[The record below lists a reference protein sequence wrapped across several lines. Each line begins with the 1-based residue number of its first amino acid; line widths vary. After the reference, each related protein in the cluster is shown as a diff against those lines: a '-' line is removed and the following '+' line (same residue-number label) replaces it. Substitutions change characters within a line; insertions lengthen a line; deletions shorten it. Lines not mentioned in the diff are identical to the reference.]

1 MSKIKKL
8 AALEILDSRGRPTI
22 KTTCELESGAIASA
36 SVPSGA
42 STGQAEAWELRDG
55 DMDRYQGKGCLNAVS
70 LINSEISG
78 SLSGQEFES
87 QQELDRQ
94 LISLDGT
101 PHKSRLGGNSI
112 LSVSV
117 AFARAQAA
125 EKGIPLYQHFSEMLG
140 EPITQFPRLT
150 INLFSGGMHAGRQV
164 PIQDVLIVPVTGDNY
179 DEALVLSMKVYHSAV
194 ELIQQKFNMRWLTA
208 DEGGL
213 SPSVNSAEELMEL
226 AVESIQ
232 HAGLI
237 PGKDVCLALDVASS
251 HFYQDGK
258 YFLGETP
265 LSSEEMI
272 NKLCEWTEK
281 FPIVSIED
289 GLSEE
294 DWEHWPSLQKK
305 LGSSILILGD
315 DLLCTNPE
323 RIQKAI
329 ELKSCNALLLKVNQI
344 GTLTEAAEAY
354 RLAKASDWQ
363 VTISVRSGDTEDN
376 WFSDLA
382 IGWSGDQSKA
392 GSLTQSERLSKY
404 NRLLE
409 IEKTIQHPFP
419 VWPEKGK

>member
-8 AALEILDSRGRPTI
+8 TALEILDSRGRPTI
-22 KTTCELESGAIASA
+22 KTTCELESGATASA

-55 DMDRYQGKGCLNAVS
+55 NMDRYQGKGCLNAVG
-70 LINSEISG
+70 LINSEINDSF
-78 SLSGQEFES
+78 SGQEFES
-87 QQELDRQ
+87 QNELDRQ
-94 LISLDGT
+94 LINLDGT

-117 AFARAQAA
+117 AFARAQAV

-140 EPITQFPRLT
+140 QPITQFPRLT

-164 PIQDVLIVPVTGDNY
+164 PIQDVLIVPVSGNNY
-179 DEALVLSMKVYHSAV
+179 DEALVISMKVYHAAV

-213 SPSVNSAEELMEL
+213 SPSVNSAEELMAL

-232 HAGLI
+232 HAGLV

-272 NKLCEWTEK
+272 DKLCEWADK
-281 FPIVSIED
+281 YPIVSIED

-294 DWEHWPSLQKK
+294 DWGHWPSLQKK

-329 ELKSCNALLLKVNQI
+329 ELKACNALLLKVNQI

-354 RLAKASDWQ
+354 RLAKASGWQ

-382 IGWSGDQSKA
+382 VGWSGDQSKA

-409 IEKTIQHPFP
+409 IEKTIQYPFP
-419 VWPEKGK
+419 VWPEKGE